1 MHSFNLTLLVLHS
14 SNLTLSESY
23 IGMGDNCAILDFSQ
37 RHLTGHSWTYLRNFW
52 FCRIFFH
59 AKLPPG
65 TAKTVFENPKG
76 PPFGCWKKKFF
87 KSSFHQSHV
96 MAFGLTIPK
105 WYNTWVLQIFFV
117 NIWSKIF
124 FKIFFP
130 IFGKNIFKKYFQY
143 LSAIPFWNRETECH
157 HMALMKTW
165 FEEIFFSTSKGGTLW
180 IFKNGFCSAGG

>member
-1 MHSFNLTLLVLHS
+1 MFKFLNVKALIV
-14 SNLTLSESY
+14 
-23 IGMGDNCAILDFSQ
+23 GMGDNCAILDFSQ
-37 RHLTGHSWTYLRNFW
+37 RHLTGHSWIYLRNFW
-52 FCRIFFH
+52 FCRIFFR

-76 PPFGCWKKKFF
+76 PPFGCSKKKFF

-105 WYNTWVLQIFFV
+105 WYNTWVLQIFSV

-143 LSAIPFWNRETECH
+143 LSAIPFWNC
-157 HMALMKTW
+157 
-165 FEEIFFSTSKGGTLW
+165 
-180 IFKNGFCSAGG
+180 

>member
-1 MHSFNLTLLVLHS
+1 
-14 SNLTLSESY
+14 
-23 IGMGDNCAILDFSQ
+23 MGDNCAILDFSQ

-52 FCRIFFH
+52 FCRIFFR

-65 TAKTVFENPKG
+65 TAKTVFANPKG
-76 PPFGCWKKKFF
+76 PPFGCWIFF
-87 KSSFHQSHV
+87 SVKSSFYQSHV
-96 MAFGLTIPK
+96 IALGLTIPK

-117 NIWSKIF
+117 NIWWKIF

-180 IFKNGFCSAGG
+180 IFKNGFCIAGG

>member
-1 MHSFNLTLLVLHS
+1 
-14 SNLTLSESY
+14 
-23 IGMGDNCAILDFSQ
+23 MGDNCAILDFSQ
-37 RHLTGHSWTYLRNFW
+37 KHLTGHSWIYLRNFW
-52 FCRIFFH
+52 FCRIFFR

-65 TAKTVFENPKG
+65 TAKTVFANPKG
-76 PPFGCWKKKFF
+76 PPFGCWNFF
-87 KSSFHQSHV
+87 FVKSSFYQSHV
-96 MAFGLTIPK
+96 IALGLTIPK

-117 NIWSKIF
+117 NIWWKIF